1 MRKIILKIQIR
12 NIIKN
17 KIKVVTI
24 GKSVDATTVG
34 EIGAGA
40 LISLNT
46 QGIRVYG
53 P

>member
-1 MRKIILKIQIR
+1 MLKIQIR

-24 GKSVDATTVG
+24 GKSVDAMVVG
-34 EIGAGA
+34 GIGSGA

>member
-34 EIGAGA
+34 GIGAGT

-46 QGIRVYG
+46 QGIGVYG